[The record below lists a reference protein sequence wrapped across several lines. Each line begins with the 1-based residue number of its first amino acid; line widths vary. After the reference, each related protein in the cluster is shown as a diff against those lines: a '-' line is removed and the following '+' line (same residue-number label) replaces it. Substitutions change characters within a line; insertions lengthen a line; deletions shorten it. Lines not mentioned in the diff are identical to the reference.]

1 MVLVRCRGLGWPG
14 SVGRVHSP
22 ITGNKTS
29 GIDEQP
35 LGEAVAM
42 TETCLFCCAG
52 RQMFVRKSDEASV
65 KK

>member
-1 MVLVRCRGLGWPG
+1 MVLVLCRGLGWPG
-14 SVGRVHSP
+14 SVGRVHPP

-29 GIDEQP
+29 GI
-35 LGEAVAM
+35 GERPFWQAVAM
-42 TETCLFCCAG
+42 TETCLFCNTG